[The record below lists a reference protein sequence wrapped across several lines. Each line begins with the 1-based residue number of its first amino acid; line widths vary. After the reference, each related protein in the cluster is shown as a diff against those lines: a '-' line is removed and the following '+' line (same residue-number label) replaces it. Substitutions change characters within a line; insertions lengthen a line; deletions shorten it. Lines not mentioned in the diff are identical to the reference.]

1 MRGLNVPYHFL
12 DDIATADI
20 AFEAWGETAEEMF
33 VAAAEATMNVM
44 VSDLSTIADQ
54 EKRTLKVESDT
65 MEMLLFELL
74 QELIFF
80 KDADLL
86 LLRVPRVGIDRR
98 DDHFTLSGEAYGEK
112 IDPQKHDLVVDVKA
126 VTLHRYRVEQTS
138 RGWEAMVILDI

>member
-1 MRGLNVPYHFL
+1 MGYRFL

-20 AFEAWGETAEEMF
+20 AFEAWGDTAEEMF

-44 VSDLSTIADQ
+44 VSDLATIEDR
-54 EKRTLKVESDT
+54 EHRTLQVESDT

-74 QELIFF
+74 QELIFY

-86 LLRVPRVGIDRR
+86 LLRVPRVRIDREEDR
-98 DDHFTLSGEAYGEK
+98 FTLKGEAYGETLNA
-112 IDPQKHDLVVDVKA
+112 QKHDLVVDVKA

-138 RGWEAMVILDI
+138 KGWEAMVILDI